1 MSNLLVKK
9 LSHIPDSFSRYL
21 KKASRFSARNGGK
34 LFVGII
40 VFITLAIF
48 LVPSFSFALGNIFF
62 GGVKPL
68 YNVKL
73 AHFLY
78 KQSAYPFFS
87 KLPPRY
93 AHHQLSRTYFIQGS
107 MYDALDEAQTEL
119 KIYPDDTATYYI
131 LGLTYGYMNRT
142 YEAIDAF
149 SRYIE
154 THPGTWAGR
163 NDKAWLQFR
172 IGDIDGALKTIEP
185 IVQNFR
191 YTVWVQNTYCALLM
205 NKERYAEAKTACG
218 YAKEAV
224 DKMTE
229 KDWGHAYPGNDPRIY
244 GTGLQAMKTS
254 IEKNIE
260 LIENK
265 TR

>member
-1 MSNLLVKK
+1 MKAFVKK
-9 LSHIPDSFSRYL
+9 FLHILHLFPRSL
-21 KKASRFSARNGGK
+21 KKILAFLLKNVGK
-34 LFVGII
+34 IFVGII
-40 VFITLAIF
+40 ILVTLAIF
-48 LVPSFSFALGNIFF
+48 LIPSFSFALGNVFF
-62 GGVKPL
+62 GGFKPL

-78 KQSAYPFFS
+78 KQSAYPLLS
-87 KLPPRY
+87 IAPPRY
-93 AHHQLSRTYFIQGS
+93 THHQLSRTYFIQGS
-107 MYDALDEAQTEL
+107 MYNALDEAEVEL

-131 LGLTYGYMNRT
+131 LGLTLGYLDRT
-142 YEAIDAF
+142 YDAIDAF

-163 NDKAWLQFR
+163 NDKAWLQFQV
-172 IGDIDGALKTIEP
+172 GDIDGALQTIEP
-185 IVQNFR
+185 IAENFR

-205 NKERYAEAKTACG
+205 NKERYAEARTACG
-218 YAKEAV
+218 NAKKAV

-244 GTGLQAMKTS
+244 GTGLQAMKAS

>member
-1 MSNLLVKK
+1 MKAFIKK
-9 LSHIPDSFSRYL
+9 FLNILNSFLRHL
-21 KKASRFSARNGGK
+21 KKAPQLLLRNGGK
-34 LFVGII
+34 ILAGIVI
-40 VFITLAIF
+40 CVTLAIF
-48 LVPSFSFALGNIFF
+48 LIPSFSFFLGDVFF
-62 GGVKPL
+62 GGFKPL

-78 KQSAYPFFS
+78 KQSAYPLFS
-87 KLPPRY
+87 KLPPHY

-107 MYDALDEAQTEL
+107 MYNALDEAEAEL
-119 KIYPDDTATYYI
+119 KIYPGDTKTYYI
-131 LGLTYGYMNRT
+131 LGLTLGYLNRT

-149 SRYIE
+149 SRYIK
-154 THPGTWAGR
+154 THPDTWAGK

-172 IGDIDGALKTIEP
+172 IGDIDGALETIEP
-185 IVQNFR
+185 IAGNFR

-205 NKERYAEAKTACG
+205 NKERYAEAKAACG

-244 GTGLQAMKTS
+244 GTGLRAMKAS

-265 TR
+265 TK